1 MFLAYAPFT
10 PNDNKFVVNT
20 SPAKIL
26 SRIME
31 PKSLI
36 STVPLT
42 SINIKV
48 DHCMLSALAILQTE
62 NFSELNL
69 AGIRQK
75 TQKNEIM

>member
-1 MFLAYAPFT
+1 
-10 PNDNKFVVNT
+10 
-20 SPAKIL
+20 
-26 SRIME
+26 ME

-42 SINIKV
+42 SINLKV

-62 NFSELNL
+62 NISDLNL

-75 TQKNEIM
+75 TQKNEIMYVLDRL